1 MGVVGLGVCVALLWA
16 CREAPSAAAAGAGSP
31 APAPTAA
38 SSPEV
43 YATLDGQPI
52 TSADIEA
59 VIAQQ
64 LAEAR
69 NQQVYDVRRQAI
81 DQIVS
86 ERLLAREAQT
96 RGLSSEEL
104 LRTEVEAKVPGVS
117 QEQVKAF
124 YEANR
129 ARLQGQPL
137 ETIAPQIELYLRRQA
152 MGERQLAF
160 QRELREKA
168 GVRVLLQPTRAEV
181 PVPASAHSLGPA
193 DARVTIVE
201 FTDYQCPFCQRAQET
216 VEEVLRRYE
225 GKVRLVYRDL
235 PLEMHSR
242 AFAAS
247 KAARCAGDQ
256 GRFWDFH
263 RSLLASPADFSD
275 ADLQRRA
282 GELGLK
288 AEAFASCLA
297 SDRHDAAIRE
307 GLADASRLG
316 VSATPT
322 FFINGRMLS
331 GARPFEQFRE
341 IIEEELAQGS

>member
-1 MGVVGLGVCVALLWA
+1 
-16 CREAPSAAAAGAGSP
+16 
-31 APAPTAA
+31 
-38 SSPEV
+38 
-43 YATLDGQPI
+43 
-52 TSADIEA
+52 
-59 VIAQQ
+59 
-64 LAEAR
+64 
-69 NQQVYDVRRQAI
+69 
-81 DQIVS
+81 
-86 ERLLAREAQT
+86 
-96 RGLSSEEL
+96 
-104 LRTEVEAKVPGVS
+104 VEAKAKAVS

-137 ETIAPQIELYLRRQA
+137 EAIAPQIELYLRRQA
-152 MGERQLAF
+152 FGERQLAF
-160 QRELREKA
+160 ERELRDKA
-168 GVRVLLQPTRAEV
+168 GVQILLKPTRTQV

-193 DARVTIVE
+193 DAPVTIVE

-225 GKVRLVYRDL
+225 GKVRFVYRDL
-235 PLEMHSR
+235 PLDMHSR

-247 KAARCAGDQ
+247 RAARCAGEQ
-256 GRFWDFH
+256 GKFWEFH
-263 RSLLASPADFSD
+263 RDLLERPADLSD

-282 GELGLK
+282 SQLDLK
-288 AEAFASCLA
+288 ADAFASCVA

-307 GLADASRLG
+307 SLADASRLG

-341 IIEEELAQGS
+341 IIDEELAQGS